1 MRRGAERT
9 LALEKL
15 IVFAGG
21 RMSLE
26 SDIKILSAQPIFTE
40 MEPEAL
46 RLIAFASNTHRLRPG
61 DVLFRQGDSSD
72 GGYVII
78 SGAIALDSSESPVI
92 AGKVV
97 GPGVLLGELALITP
111 TRHAVTAIARQNST
125 LLIIPRSL
133 FIRALE
139 ESPVSAQRLKRALGR
154 ELQDFVAE
162 LAKIR
167 KAFLD

>member
-1 MRRGAERT
+1 MNF
-9 LALEKL
+9 ALEKL
-15 IVFAGG
+15 IVLAGD

-26 SDIKILSAQPIFTE
+26 SDTKILAARPIFAE
-40 MEPEAL
+40 LEPEAL
-46 RLIAFASNTHRLRPG
+46 RLIAFASKTHRLRPG

-78 SGAIALDSSESPVI
+78 AGAIALDSSESPAI

-97 GPGVLLGELALITP
+97 GPGALLGELALVIP

-154 ELQDFVAE
+154 ELEDFVAE
-162 LAKIR
+162 LTKMR